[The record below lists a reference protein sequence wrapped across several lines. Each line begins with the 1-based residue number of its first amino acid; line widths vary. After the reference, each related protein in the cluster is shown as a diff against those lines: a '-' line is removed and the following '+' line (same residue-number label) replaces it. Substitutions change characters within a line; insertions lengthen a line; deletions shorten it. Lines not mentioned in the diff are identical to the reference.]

1 MVLLLMVLL
10 LLLLR
15 VATIFWRNARDALAT
30 HSASSRL
37 LLLRMMVM
45 VVRFLRGVYTPLT
58 ADPSLARLLCR
69 YRRERLHGCNLC
81 LRVPPHRLL
90 RAAWPLAIKGLRKDL
105 SLRGAVAA
113 WSLRSKWLGLEAVN
127 GRRRPGARCY
137 DCVIDRNS
145 RTCSAR
151 VYCRTDL
158 CPIGTNTGAP
168 TPPPTN
174 PLPPQAGGE
183 IGLCCRT
190 TGEGTCGQSVKNT
203 FFQLF

>member
-1 MVLLLMVLL
+1 MVLLLMVLM
-10 LLLLR
+10 LLLR
-15 VATIFWRNARDALAT
+15 VATIFWRDARDAFAT
-30 HSASSRL
+30 HSAGSRL

-90 RAAWPLAIKGLRKDL
+90 RAPWPLAIKGLRNDL

-127 GRRRPGARCY
+127 GRRRPLSHRHKHRRPHAATNKSTSPPSGR
-137 DCVIDRNS
+137 RNRIVLPHDGRRHIQEVKVRIFKDGVDGS
-145 RTCSAR
+145 NG
-151 VYCRTDL
+151 DG
-158 CPIGTNTGAP
+158 GTTKA
-168 TPPPTN
+168 T
-174 PLPPQAGGE
+174 L
-183 IGLCCRT
+183 
-190 TGEGTCGQSVKNT
+190 
-203 FFQLF
+203 